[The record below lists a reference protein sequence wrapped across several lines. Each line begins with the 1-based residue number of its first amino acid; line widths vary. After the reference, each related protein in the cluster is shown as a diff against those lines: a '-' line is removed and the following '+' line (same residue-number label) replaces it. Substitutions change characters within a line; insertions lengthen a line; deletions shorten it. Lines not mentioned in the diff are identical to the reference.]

1 MPENPYQP
9 PREVGTEPPPRNPIP
24 AKYALIGFLVGWSV
38 FPAMWLYSVSQQGT
52 FAGPVYELF
61 IVAGFSLT
69 FGTGIGIVV
78 SAVLLILIKVVDWV
92 L

>member
-1 MPENPYQP
+1 
-9 PREVGTEPPPRNPIP
+9 
-24 AKYALIGFLVGWSV
+24 
-38 FPAMWLYSVSQQGT
+38 MWLYSVSQQGT